1 MSDRQAPSPMFNPQA
16 SAATL
21 NEPVDS
27 NPAMRFVLEMAAV
40 ALDAP
45 GFEQSA
51 AGLCSDLALKL
62 GCSRVSIGMFEKGKH
77 RVVATSH
84 TVSRPGRQKIF
95 RDIAALMDEA
105 SDQSQPVFHPEPD
118 DVPAHIGHVHRAFA
132 QAHGLNRVYTFLL
145 FDHEESFGAITLEWE
160 DEPQRV
166 DIRELIHLS
175 TLAGPVLAAKHKAD
189 HPWRHWRR
197 RFFKRLSRRTGWVL
211 GGALLSLLAAATL
224 LLSMTSTHWVKADVS
239 IEPEQKQTVVAPMHG
254 FIERSALRAGDT
266 VTVGQELGR
275 LDRRELELEHEKL
288 SGELQQTKREYR
300 GALAGHD
307 RMQTAVFKARM
318 EQTRAKLALI
328 SEQIRRASLVSP
340 IDGYVVSGDLS
351 QLIGTPVNRG
361 DTLFE
366 IAPLDSYRVVLR
378 LDERD
383 AGRVHER
390 QTGSLVLNG
399 APGEE
404 LTLRVKRVTP
414 VAETREGRNYFR
426 VEAELSQTVDHLRPG
441 MTGVARVDAG
451 EATLAWLLTHRLID
465 WLKLTFWTL
474 EL

>member
-1 MSDRQAPSPMFNPQA
+1 MFNPQA
-16 SAATL
+16 SSASFDT
-21 NEPVDS
+21 PVDS
-27 NPAMRFVLEMAAV
+27 DPAMRFVLEMAAV
-40 ALDAP
+40 ALDSP

-51 AGLCSDLALKL
+51 AGFSSDLALKL
-62 GCSRVSIGMFEKGKH
+62 GCSRVSIGLCEKGKH

-95 RDIAALMDEA
+95 REIAGLMDEA
-105 SDQSQPVFHPEPD
+105 ADQSHPVFHPEPD
-118 DVPAHIGHVHRAFA
+118 GVPAHIGHVHRAFA
-132 QAHGLNRVYTFLL
+132 QSHGLSQVYTFLL
-145 FDHEESFGAITLEWE
+145 FDHEDRFGAITLEWE
-160 DEPQRV
+160 AESPRADV
-166 DIRELIHLS
+166 RELMHLS
-175 TLAGPVLAAKHKAD
+175 TLGGPVLAAKHKAD

-197 RFFKRLSRRTGWVL
+197 GLGRQLTRRAGWVIGVVL
-211 GGALLSLLAAATL
+211 ALLITAVTL
-224 LLSMTSTHWVKADVS
+224 LLGMTSTHWVKADVL

-254 FIERSALRAGDT
+254 FIESSVLRAGDT

-288 SGELQQTKREYR
+288 SGELQQAKREYR

-318 EQTRAKLALI
+318 QQTRAKLALV

-351 QLIGTPVNRG
+351 QLIGAPVNRG

-366 IAPLDSYRVVLR
+366 IAPLGSYRVVLR

-383 AGRVHER
+383 AGFVQEMQAGR
-390 QTGSLVLNG
+390 LVLNG
-399 APGEE
+399 APDEE
-404 LTLRVKRVTP
+404 VPLLIKRVTP
-414 VAETREGRNYFR
+414 VAETREGLNFFR
-426 VEAELSQTVDHLRPG
+426 VEAELPQVADHLRPG

-451 EATLAWLLTHRLID
+451 EATLGWLLTHRLVN
-465 WLKLTFWTL
+465 WLKVTFWTL